1 MGLKRDL
8 INAVYM
14 GKRRLMRSLRN
25 RRTQKVMYVSYQ
37 LYSVARVVRN
47 PFVLLEYVNVY
58 NVLRLL

>member
-25 RRTQKVMYVSYQ
+25 RRTRKVMYVSYQ
-37 LYSVARVVRN
+37 LYNISRVIRN

>member
-14 GKRRLMRSLRN
+14 GKRRLMSSLRN
-25 RRTQKVMYVSYQ
+25 RQTRKVLYVSYH
-37 LYSVARVVRN
+37 LYNVSRVVRN
-47 PFVLLEYVNVY
+47 PFVLLEYINVY

>member
-14 GKRRLMRSLRN
+14 AKRRLSSSLRN
-25 RRTQKVMYVSYQ
+25 RRTRKVMYVSYQ
-37 LYSVARVVRN
+37 LYNISRIVRN

>member
-14 GKRRLMRSLRN
+14 GKRRLMSSLRN
-25 RRTQKVMYVSYQ
+25 RRTRKVMYVSYQ
-37 LYSVARVVRN
+37 LYNISRVIRN